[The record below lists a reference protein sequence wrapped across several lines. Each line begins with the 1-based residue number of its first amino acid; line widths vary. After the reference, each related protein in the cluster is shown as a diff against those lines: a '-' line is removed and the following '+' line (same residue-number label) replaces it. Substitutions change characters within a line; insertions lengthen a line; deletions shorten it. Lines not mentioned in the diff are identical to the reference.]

1 MTGAWVLPVDRLVA
15 AYNFLLAILC
25 LGTGSASR
33 YAWAAIALH
42 LTAGMFPAL
51 LVRLPRRLP
60 KLAKLL
66 RDLYPMLVM
75 PAFWTEIDLLF
86 PLRHT
91 ETFDGFCRCRKEP
104 RMQAPGR

>member
-1 MTGAWVLPVDRLVA
+1 ML
-15 AYNFLLAILC
+15 
-25 LGTGSASR
+25 
-33 YAWAAIALH
+33 
-42 LTAGMFPAL
+42 PAL

-60 KLAKLL
+60 KPAKLL
-66 RDLYPMLVM
+66 RDLYPMLMM

-91 ETFDGFCRCRKEP
+91 EAFDGFCTCRKEP